1 MHKHKVTT
9 ATNENEIVRGR
20 KRKTIKTTRDTLLLQ
35 FEMFF
40 LAQWEQLR
48 SFCGVKS
55 DSIIFFFLFSLYASA
70 ARGRSPACELS
81 FVWSILYTSFRI
93 ALASTPRDFNSC
105 LTPRTAFFFQSSHR
119 EAKLRRN
126 LWGLHHTLCPTFCG
140 RRSTWHTPAN
150 QLISH

>member
-1 MHKHKVTT
+1 MHTHKVTS
-9 ATNENEIVRGR
+9 ATNENEIVRRR
-20 KRKTIKTTRDTLLLQ
+20 KRKKIKTTRDTLLLQ

-40 LAQWEQLR
+40 LAQWKPLR

-55 DSIIFFFLFSLYASA
+55 DSIIFFLVFLLCL
-70 ARGRSPACELS
+70 RSERKKPGVWTF
-81 FVWSILYTSFRI
+81 FVCSILYTSFHI

-119 EAKLRRN
+119 EAKLQRN